1 MVSFTV
7 RLRFEKE
14 DMEQVVSLFRQL
26 TIASRQE
33 PGCVTYV
40 VHTVEDD
47 PTTVLLYEQ
56 YKDATALEFHR
67 NTPHFHQFAIGG
79 FYQLMRDRQLEN
91 LIALG

>member
-14 DMEQVVSLFRQL
+14 HMEQVVDLFRQL

-40 VHTVEDD
+40 AHTVEDD
-47 PTTVLLYEQ
+47 PTMVVLYEQ
-56 YKDATALEFHR
+56 YSDAAALEFHR

-79 FYQLMRDRQLEN
+79 FYQLMRERQLEN